1 METGTGVFLNL
12 EELLKPFDSYSRVA
26 RIYPAL
32 LALAPAIWTTAAL
45 HPELVTDGAGR
56 LLVVGVSFIG
66 GITLLSVVARTLGKR
81 VEERLNAAG
90 GGWRTTVVLRHRD
103 STIDPY
109 TKRRYHD
116 HLNALCNGFVLPTV
130 DEETRDPAD
139 ADARY
144 RSATRRLIEL
154 RRDGKY
160 RMLHKENALYGF
172 RRNLLG
178 VKPIGILTILLAMAL
193 SLLAWFH
200 GAPPSL
206 SDTRALLDDASTR
219 WPVYAAGIANLAYL
233 VFWFLIVRPGFVHRG
248 QDEYAAALFRTLE

>member
-1 METGTGVFLNL
+1 MTDGTGKLF
-12 EELLKPFDSYSRVA
+12 VA
-26 RIYPAL
+26 
-32 LALAPAIWTTAAL
+32 
-45 HPELVTDGAGR
+45 
-56 LLVVGVSFIG
+56 GVSFIG

-81 VEERLNAAG
+81 TEERLNAAA

-103 STIDPY
+103 STVDAY
-109 TKRRYHD
+109 TKRRYHER
-116 HLNALCNGFVLPTV
+116 LNALCNGFVLPTA
-130 DEETRDPAD
+130 DEEGRDPRD

-154 RRDGKY
+154 RRDAKY

-178 VKPIGILTILLAMAL
+178 LKPIGILTILLAMVL

-200 GAPPSL
+200 GVPSPL
-206 SDTRALLDDASTR
+206 SDVRALLTDASTR
-219 WPVYAAGIANLAYL
+219 WPVYAAGIGNLADL
-233 VFWFLIVRPGFVHRG
+233 LLWLLIVRPGFVHQA